1 MTYQSFL
8 DVAVPWI
15 LSVLL
20 HVVVFLGVL
29 LSVPMQSVIPVFAL
43 VCMCCSMMYVADK
56 FTEEDDD

>member
-8 DVAVPWI
+8 NVAVPWI

-29 LSVPMQSVIPVFAL
+29 LSVPMQSVIPVFAR
-43 VCMCCSMMYVADK
+43 S
-56 FTEEDDD
+56 